1 MMSEILF
8 RGKTDNGNW
17 VEGFYCPCCFG
28 RFPCSPAIIS
38 KEGVDNGWWQPEK
51 VIPETVGQY
60 TGLTDKNGKKI
71 FEGDIVKFCT
81 ELKEICF
88 VDYGKGK
95 YILRQLKKDKYL
107 SWQSI
112 DIFELF
118 GLEWEVIG
126 NIHDNPEL
134 MEGAKQ

>member
-1 MMSEILF
+1 MREILF
-8 RGKTDNGNW
+8 RGKTPNNIWIYGNLNYYPDINRT
-17 VEGFYCPCCFG
+17 FIRKNDKKLCP
-28 RFPCSPAIIS
+28 SMQSSLEEEVS
-38 KEGVDNGWWQPEK
+38 KK
-51 VIPETVGQY
+51 TVGQY